1 MNSGQ
6 FNLGRRS
13 SSITIIS
20 SILVSILSVS
30 CGGGGEA
37 DENDEIVAAN
47 AETHAILSDYD
58 LSQESTLNS
67 YISATTRQI
76 ISSGGRVSG
85 VIEPMTAS
93 YYIEM
98 MIHKKLINLTSTVS
112 SRYPNIRAADLQET
126 VSRFF
131 LRDIEFAIMNR
142 SKFGSDLSNR
152 ITQKY
157 NQVLGP
163 KGYIFTLP
171 G

>member
-13 SSITIIS
+13 SAITIIS
-20 SILVSILSVS
+20 SILVSALSVS

-37 DENDEIVAAN
+37 NENDEIVAAN

-85 VIEPMTAS
+85 VINSA
-93 YYIEM
+93 
-98 MIHKKLINLTSTVS
+98 
-112 SRYPNIRAADLQET
+112 
-126 VSRFF
+126 
-131 LRDIEFAIMNR
+131 
-142 SKFGSDLSNR
+142 
-152 ITQKY
+152 
-157 NQVLGP
+157 
-163 KGYIFTLP
+163 TL
-171 G
+171 